1 MKKARYK
8 DQNNENY
15 KKIVIVLFV
24 VIFILLLVS
33 VGLSTL
39 QKDIESGELDYNNLT
54 TIKEV
59 IEYYKSKYIS
69 ERDSKTEGYFFDV
82 FLEFR
87 VKPYNEDD
95 TSNEEYY
102 MKLIEDAAKV
112 MYYYSFQLIDEKN
125 DVVVKVKCSGNRIE
139 KILINDIEDYFIF
152 MDSQI
157 SMKTY
162 IELPITDFSIN
173 SPVLQ
178 SCVDNGWSGNINFGT
193 RESIFENYFLYV
205 DEGLEVRTIQNK
217 IYNIIFTK
225 KYADKVINNLG
236 VGNSLKDVEDILG
249 DATFKDEKL
258 DVIGYKGEKFYA
270 FFTPSEISIYRVYEG
285 DANDFFKLADDLI
298 NEKTDLLTFMN
309 DLTYM
314 WPDYSEYNYSAN
326 SFFVAYPLKGIEI
339 SLKSSDISGILVYN
353 SIKSTMSKIQPYL
366 EDTNFVARLQI
377 DSVYEAEKRR
387 FSNEL
392 KQEELIKEFEESLS
406 EEEKS
411 IIGKSFGYKCYPVKD
426 EYNSIYGIKFIGTS
440 VDRPNREINDAITS
454 YLWLTSDIFLYS
466 KQGVG
471 IFAYNLTDG
480 KVQRVIDGNEA
491 YVLKGYNDGILRYDN
506 KEVPVQ
512 Y

>member
-1 MKKARYK
+1 
-8 DQNNENY
+8 
-15 KKIVIVLFV
+15 
-24 VIFILLLVS
+24 
-33 VGLSTL
+33 
-39 QKDIESGELDYNNLT
+39 
-54 TIKEV
+54 
-59 IEYYKSKYIS
+59 
-69 ERDSKTEGYFFDV
+69 
-82 FLEFR
+82 
-87 VKPYNEDD
+87 
-95 TSNEEYY
+95 
-102 MKLIEDAAKV
+102 
-112 MYYYSFQLIDEKN
+112 
-125 DVVVKVKCSGNRIE
+125 
-139 KILINDIEDYFIF
+139 
-152 MDSQI
+152 
-157 SMKTY
+157 
-162 IELPITDFSIN
+162 
-173 SPVLQ
+173 
-178 SCVDNGWSGNINFGT
+178 
-193 RESIFENYFLYV
+193 
-205 DEGLEVRTIQNK
+205 
-217 IYNIIFTK
+217 
-225 KYADKVINNLG
+225 
-236 VGNSLKDVEDILG
+236 
-249 DATFKDEKL
+249 
-258 DVIGYKGEKFYA
+258 
-270 FFTPSEISIYRVYEG
+270 
-285 DANDFFKLADDLI
+285 
-298 NEKTDLLTFMN
+298 MN

-387 FSNEL
+387 YSNEL

-471 IFAYNLTDG
+471 IFSYNLTDG

-491 YVLKGYNDGILRYDN
+491 YVLKGYNDGILKYDN